1 MCDAATSQT
10 SFSGPDTTN
19 HCYINNV
26 CVPTGVA
33 AAGYRRYH
41 SASVCEQCQPSVNP
55 TDYSP
60 TPGFIHDRDL
70 VNSQNPGGGGRAGA
84 AANVFG
90 MMFESRSNG
99 CQMLPSL
106 TLGASSDVTDAKT
119 VASAAAMVVSGDIA
133 MASSRLTHLAHKAG
147 HEAHLEEE

>member
-84 AANVFG
+84 A
-90 MMFESRSNG
+90 E
-99 CQMLPSL
+99 
-106 TLGASSDVTDAKT
+106 T

-133 MASSRLTHLAHKAG
+133 MASSRLTPLAHKAG
-147 HEAHLEEE
+147 HE